1 MNSSGYSAYAQNTA
15 MVQSPY
21 KLVQMLFEGIL
32 KFVTQAKK
40 SMQEGDIE
48 KQVYW
53 INRTIDIF
61 SELMASLDF
70 SEGNESMSS
79 YLQGLYTYQI
89 KLLTE
94 ANIECDTAR
103 LDTVLRV
110 AQGLLEAW
118 NDETGLGAEEEAQAN
133 VEEA

>member
-1 MNSSGYSAYAQNTA
+1 MQQSGYNQYAQNTV

-32 KFVTQAKK
+32 KFVSQAKK
-40 SMQEGDIE
+40 CMNEGDIE

-61 SELMASLDF
+61 TELMASLDF
-70 SEGNESMSS
+70 SDGNEKMSS
-79 YLQGLYTYQI
+79 YLQGLYTHQI

-94 ANIECDTAR
+94 ANIEGDTER
-103 LDTVLRV
+103 LETVLKV
-110 AQGLLEAW
+110 AGGLLEAW
-118 NDETGLGAEEEAQAN
+118 NEETGLDHDAAQL
-133 VEEA
+133 

>member
-1 MNSSGYSAYAQNTA
+1 MGGGYSAYAQNAAT
-15 MVQSPY
+15 VQSPY

-32 KFVTQAKK
+32 KFVSQSKK
-40 SMQEGDIE
+40 SMEEGDIE

-53 INRTIDIF
+53 INRAIDIF
-61 SELMASLDF
+61 TELMASLDF
-70 SEGNESMSS
+70 SDGNEKMSG

-103 LDTVLRV
+103 LDVVLKV
-110 AQGLLEAW
+110 AKGLLEAW
-118 NDETGLGAEEEAQAN
+118 NEDTGLIDESNG
-133 VEEA
+133 

>member
-1 MNSSGYSAYAQNTA
+1 MKSGYSAYAQSAAT
-15 MVQSPY
+15 VQSPY

-32 KFVTQAKK
+32 KFVSQAKK
-40 SMQEGDIE
+40 SMEEGDIE

-61 SELMASLDF
+61 TELMASLDF
-70 SEGNESMSS
+70 SDGNDQMAS

-94 ANIECDTAR
+94 ANLECDTER
-103 LDTVLRV
+103 LDTVIKV
-110 AQGLLEAW
+110 ARGLLEAW
-118 NDETGLGAEEEAQAN
+118 NEETGLKSDA
-133 VEEA
+133 VL

>member
-1 MNSSGYSAYAQNTA
+1 MKSGYSAYTQNAAT
-15 MVQSPY
+15 VQSPY

-32 KFVTQAKK
+32 KFVSQAKK
-40 SMQEGDIE
+40 SMEEGDIE

-61 SELMASLDF
+61 TELMASLDF
-70 SEGNESMSS
+70 SDGNEQMAS

-94 ANIECDTAR
+94 ANLECDTDR
-103 LDTVLRV
+103 LDTVLKV
-110 AQGLLEAW
+110 ARGLLEAW
-118 NDETGLGAEEEAQAN
+118 NEETGLKNDATL
-133 VEEA
+133 